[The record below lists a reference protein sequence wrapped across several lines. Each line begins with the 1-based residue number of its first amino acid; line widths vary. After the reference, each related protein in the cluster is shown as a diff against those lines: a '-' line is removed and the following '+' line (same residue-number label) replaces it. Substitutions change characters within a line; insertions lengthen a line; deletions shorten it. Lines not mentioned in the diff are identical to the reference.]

1 MSEEIVLL
9 PRDRVLR
16 DLPPTPRAWEGRRTP
31 EIVTGE
37 DLRASWRAVKAAHRA
52 GGPLY
57 AIAQDNFTYTLE
69 RFLNQ

>member
-1 MSEEIVLL
+1 VSEEIVLL
-9 PRDRVLR
+9 PRDRIRR
-16 DLPPTPRAWEGRRTP
+16 DLPRAPRAWDRRTP
-31 EIVTGE
+31 DIVTGE